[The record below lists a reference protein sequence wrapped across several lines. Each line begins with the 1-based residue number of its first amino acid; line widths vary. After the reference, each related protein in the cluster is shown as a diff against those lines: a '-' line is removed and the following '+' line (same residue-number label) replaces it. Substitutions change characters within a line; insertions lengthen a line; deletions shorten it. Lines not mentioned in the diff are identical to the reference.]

1 MKYRYLV
8 ILVSLFFVLG
18 SCTTQNKLNKLNVA
32 KNYMEDFSGK
42 FMQEQIFHINDSIS
56 ELSVR
61 IQPLLIPQLK
71 EKKLELYSYLNLT
84 YAVYSSFNK
93 KDIIQADAYKLSELL
108 TFDQVDKQN
117 ITLTIPLKMEQN
129 QPYLVLVSLQDPINK
144 TNYLKY
150 IRIVKTDEAAENY
163 KVLDEN
169 GKILWQPWLN
179 GQKRIR
185 IQYRYHDA
193 KSIFLSYFQP
203 KFSPALPPYSDVVP
217 KEFLTD
223 KSFESFELQLINGE
237 SSLMELPRKGLYR
250 IHSKKE
256 EISGKTILQLY
267 DEYPSIS
274 SDAQK
279 VFGLRYLTPQKE
291 FATMLQSE
299 PVSTLKEFWFFEE
312 RTEERSKE
320 MMRTYY
326 ARMLRANHLF
336 TSYKEG
342 WKTDRG
348 MIFMVYGP
356 PDHVY
361 HEADRE
367 VWEYGPDANYND
379 LRFDFVIRSSKLH
392 NQQWVLERNS
402 SYKRSWYLMLENWR
416 NN

>member
-1 MKYRYLV
+1 
-8 ILVSLFFVLG
+8 
-18 SCTTQNKLNKLNVA
+18 
-32 KNYMEDFSGK
+32 MEDFSGK
-42 FMQEQIFHINDSIS
+42 FMQEQVYHINDSLS

-84 YAVYSSFNK
+84 YTVYSSFNK
-93 KDIIQADAYKLSELL
+93 KDIIQADSYKLSELL

-117 ITLTIPLKMEQN
+117 ITISIPLKMRQN

-150 IRIVKTDEAAENY
+150 IRIVKSDQAAENF

-179 GQKRIR
+179 GEKKMR
-185 IQYRYHDA
+185 IQYRYKEA
-193 KSIFLSYFQP
+193 TSIYLSYFQP
-203 KFSPALPPYSDVVP
+203 KFGPALPPYSDVVP
-217 KEFLTD
+217 NEFLTENA
-223 KSFESFELQLINGE
+223 FESFELQLINGE
-237 SSLMELPRKGLYR
+237 SSLIELPRKGLYR

-267 DEYPSIS
+267 DGYPSIS

-312 RTEERSKE
+312 RTEDRSKE

-326 ARMLRANHLF
+326 ARMLRANNLF

-356 PDHVY
+356 PDYVY
-361 HEADRE
+361 YDTDRE

-379 LRFDFVIRSSKLH
+379 LRFDFILTSNKLN
-392 NQQWVLERNS
+392 NQEWVLDRNP